1 MKIDLNKYPLNIYN
15 NENSKEIL
23 KSIKDNINGYGLSNT
38 SLGQSI
44 LTSFIRK
51 ASGMQLLS
59 LIDSV
64 TIGMKGDKARKCLA
78 ELIQIQTNSI
88 LKVPSRLLKEAQ
100 INLMAT
106 SCVTDYLS
114 SLESGSWENGA
125 KNMGKAVLGLLQLK
139 KPLNVIWESV
149 LETSKKYDDI
159 CQVYHVAFLL
169 NLYNTN
175 VCRVSLIKDL
185 ISETLCNDVHGESS
199 FSSKKRVKLF
209 ADVQYKTLEDNL
221 RNRLSIL
228 SQIEKENQ
236 YLSDPFINW
245 RKELNSGRS

>member
-78 ELIQIQTNSI
+78 EL
-88 LKVPSRLLKEAQ
+88 
-100 INLMAT
+100 
-106 SCVTDYLS
+106 
-114 SLESGSWENGA
+114 
-125 KNMGKAVLGLLQLK
+125 
-139 KPLNVIWESV
+139 
-149 LETSKKYDDI
+149 
-159 CQVYHVAFLL
+159 
-169 NLYNTN
+169 
-175 VCRVSLIKDL
+175 
-185 ISETLCNDVHGESS
+185 
-199 FSSKKRVKLF
+199 
-209 ADVQYKTLEDNL
+209 
-221 RNRLSIL
+221 
-228 SQIEKENQ
+228 
-236 YLSDPFINW
+236 
-245 RKELNSGRS
+245 